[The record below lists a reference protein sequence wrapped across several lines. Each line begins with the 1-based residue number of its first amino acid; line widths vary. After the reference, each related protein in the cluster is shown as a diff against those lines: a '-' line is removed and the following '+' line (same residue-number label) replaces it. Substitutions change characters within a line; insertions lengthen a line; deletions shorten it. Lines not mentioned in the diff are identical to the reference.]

1 MRRNPRNR
9 PVTARDIASEA
20 LTLAGGGR
28 ALLLQIAHPAV
39 GRGVVEHSD
48 FATRLMDRFD
58 GTMLY
63 LTASMFGTADELRA
77 IRRIVNRAHAPVRGG
92 GSPGAAY
99 NAYDPDLQLWVAAT
113 LYQTMMEL
121 HRRVFGSL
129 SDAQADAVYQDMTSA
144 LSNLQLSPDRWPATR
159 DAFDAYWSELVGT
172 LSVDADVLAVSQQIL
187 YPAAMPWWFRPSA
200 PLLRLVTAGL
210 LPGNVRAQFRLTWN
224 ERRQRRFDRLLRW
237 TRIIYPRL
245 PLRLRHLPR
254 DRYLAKLRRTVGGT
268 GSTAPSGARTAD

>member
-1 MRRNPRNR
+1 MRRIQRTR
-9 PVTARDIASEA
+9 PVAARDIASEA

-63 LTASMFGTADELRA
+63 LTASMFGTPDELRA

-92 GSPGAAY
+92 GSDAPAY

-121 HRRVFGSL
+121 HRRVFGPL
-129 SDAQADAVYQDMTSA
+129 TDAQADQVYRDMTSA
-144 LSNLQLSPDRWPATR
+144 LSNLQLSPDRWPGTR
-159 DAFDAYWSELVGT
+159 AAFETYWNELVAT
-172 LSVDADVLAVSQQIL
+172 LSVDADVLAVSRQIL
-187 YPAAMPWWFRPSA
+187 HPTAVPWWFRPSA

-210 LPGNVRAQFRLTWN
+210 LPESVRAQFRLPWG
-224 ERRQRRFDRLLRW
+224 ERRQRRFDRLFRW
-237 TRIIYPRL
+237 TRVLYPRL

-254 DRYLAKLRRTVGGT
+254 DRYLARLRRTVAAAEQD
-268 GSTAPSGARTAD
+268 SPSAKPG

>member
-1 MRRNPRNR
+1 VRTSQRNR
-9 PVTARDIASEA
+9 PVVASEIAAEA

-63 LTASMFGTADELRA
+63 LTASMFGTPDELRA

-92 GSPGAAY
+92 SPATTY

-121 HRRVFGSL
+121 HRRVFGPL
-129 SDAQADAVYQDMTSA
+129 TDREADAVYRDMTSA
-144 LSNLQLSPDRWPATR
+144 LSNLQLSPDRWPVTR
-159 DAFDAYWSELVGT
+159 AAFDAYWNDLVAT
-172 LSVDADVLAVSQQIL
+172 LSVDPDVLAVSRQIL
-187 YPAAMPWWFRPSA
+187 YPKAVPWWFRPSA

-210 LPGNVRAQFRLTWN
+210 LPHSVRTQFHLPWN
-224 ERRQRRFDRLLRW
+224 ERRQRRFDRLFRW
-237 TRIIYPRL
+237 TRIVYPRL

-254 DRYLAKLRRTVGGT
+254 DRYLAKLRRTVGAT
-268 GSTAPSGARTAD
+268 GPASPSLASD